1 MANPERGEQQ
11 FTAGDETYILRLT
24 TAAARDVEA
33 RTGRTLRDI
42 QLGATLRGSVTDS
55 CWLLWAALQNRHAA
69 TIKTLDDIDRLVDA
83 AGGFDAINA
92 QLETFMALNAAPDQQ
107 KTGEGDEARPPG
119 AQPRISGVASTSMP
133 ASLA

>member
-1 MANPERGEQQ
+1 MANPERGEQA
-11 FTAGDETYILRLT
+11 FVVGDQTYIMRLT
-24 TAAARDVEA
+24 TAAARAVEA
-33 RTGRTLRDI
+33 RAGKTLRDI

-69 TIKTLDDIDRLVDA
+69 TIKTLEDVDRLVDE

-92 QLETFMALNAAPDQQ
+92 QLEQFMALNAAPDQNSN
-107 KTGEGDEARPPG
+107 GEGDAARPPG
-119 AQPRISGVASTSMP
+119 AQPRITGVASTSTP